1 MMRHPKRTRC
11 RIILSI
17 LVSRIIHARLQQSN
31 YNVCNAAQER
41 MRKEYLRNLF
51 DRTPEQI
58 AEEEALY
65 VEVKRLEA
73 DERRWAKDRD
83 DLLRTQAGVE
93 SGLPNLNTHWDVI
106 SGVNV
111 SAGDRKSLKKR
122 DGADTSFLGVGA
134 ASFMPKRDK
143 AYGQSPPRCSL
154 SHFRLMIPRF
164 TRHYSLHYEDRHNA
178 GHYHQI

>member
-1 MMRHPKRTRC
+1 
-11 RIILSI
+11 
-17 LVSRIIHARLQQSN
+17 
-31 YNVCNAAQER
+31 

-83 DLLRTQAGVE
+83 ELLRTQAGVE

-122 DGADTSFLGVGA
+122 DGTDTSFLGVGA

-143 AYGQSPPRCSL
+143 TYGQSPPRCSL
-154 SHFRLMIPRF
+154 SHF
-164 TRHYSLHYEDRHNA
+164 
-178 GHYHQI
+178 